1 MNPLQLVLVFYQLAQ
16 QKAKAYADG
25 IAKNTESTANKIKSL
40 DGWITGKKPDAYP
53 SADAVT
59 AALEKIKP
67 GEISTSTSGKTL
79 NITIKEVS

>member
-25 IAKNTESTANKIKSL
+25 IAKNAESTANKIKSL
-40 DGWITGKKPDAYP
+40 DDWIIGKKPDAYP

-59 AALEKIKP
+59 VALEKIKP
-67 GEISTSTSGKTL
+67 GEISTSTSGRTL
-79 NITIKEVS
+79 IINIKEVS